1 MSKMF
6 ETWAYA
12 GKAARVRLMACAILM
27 GAGSI
32 ALAVRGQWGALAG
45 AAAGVV
51 VLELAARLFVHVASR
66 ATGGLAIDP
75 PPRITDAMVD
85 RFFGHGHDPE
95 LGWIRKPG
103 TSKSD
108 LGRYPYVI
116 DSRGSRRNPGH
127 DHLPAAISTYGDS
140 YTFCREVEDH
150 ETWQSYLAEQAG
162 TNVLNFGVGN
172 YGLDQ
177 ALLRLRREWP
187 SNKTDVVIIGIV
199 PQSIGRNLSVWKHY
213 NEFGNLLAFKPRF
226 ILEHG
231 RLRLIRN
238 PVDAREKYAGLDNLM
253 PAIQQSDFFY
263 TRRFKGEAF
272 RSPYLASAVA
282 NPRAVAMVVA
292 KGVRRL
298 ARRIPAIE
306 ERLSCLIAERLDTF
320 GVRQTVGL
328 FRDEDALAL
337 LEALVLEFA
346 AMARHEGFVPL
357 LALLPMKDDWT
368 YMKRN
373 GHFYER
379 AVDRLRQHL
388 TVVDAAPALLA
399 AGTARDLYR
408 EWHYSPRG
416 NQVVAGAIA
425 LAFRGV
431 WQGTLGQRRGFSS

>member
-1 MSKMF
+1 MSKMRQ
-6 ETWAYA
+6 TWAYA
-12 GKAARVRLMACAILM
+12 GKAARVRLAACAILI
-27 GAGSI
+27 GAGS
-32 ALAVRGQWGALAG
+32 AGLAMRGQWTALAG
-45 AAAGVV
+45 VAAGLV

-66 ATGGLAIDP
+66 STGGLALDP

-85 RFFGHGHDPE
+85 RFYDHGHDPE

-103 TSKSD
+103 TSKTD

-116 DSRGSRRNPGH
+116 DSRGSRRNPAH

-187 SNKTDVVIIGIV
+187 SNRTDVVIVGIV

-226 ILEHG
+226 VLEDG
-231 RLRLIRN
+231 RLRLIPN
-238 PVDAREKYAGLDNLM
+238 PVDAREKYARLDDLM

-263 TRRFKGEAF
+263 ARRFKAEAF
-272 RSPYLASAVA
+272 RPPYLASAVA

-292 KGVRRL
+292 KGVRRF
-298 ARRIPAIE
+298 ARRSPALE

-328 FRDEDALAL
+328 FQDEEALAL
-337 LEALVLEFA
+337 LEALVREFA
-346 AMARHEGFVPL
+346 AMARHEGFLPL
-357 LALLPMKDDWT
+357 LALLPMKDDWL
-368 YMKRN
+368 YMKRH
-373 GHFYER
+373 GHFYEH
-379 AVDRLRQHL
+379 AVERLRRHV
-388 TVVDAAPALLA
+388 TVVDAAPALLE
-399 AGTARDLYR
+399 AGAARDLYR

-416 NQVVAGAIA
+416 NRVVAGAVA
-425 LAFRGV
+425 AAVRG
-431 WQGTLGQRRGFSS
+431 LSS